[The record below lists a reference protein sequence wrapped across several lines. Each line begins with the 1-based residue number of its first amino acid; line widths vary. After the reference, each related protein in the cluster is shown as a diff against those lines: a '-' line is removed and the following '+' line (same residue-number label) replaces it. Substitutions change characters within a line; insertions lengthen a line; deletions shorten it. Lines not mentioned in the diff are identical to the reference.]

1 MTAVPGRATSG
12 PLPREHPH
20 DRPVTGMRKV
30 AATLAVAAMAVGLPL
45 FATFGSFAG
54 TDPFPYSVQA
64 PR

>member
-12 PLPREHPH
+12 PQDALALHDHP
-20 DRPVTGMRKV
+20 VMRKL
-30 AATLAVAAMAVGLPL
+30 AATLAVGALALGLPL

-64 PR
+64 PH